1 MSLKVGIKRKAIN
14 IMRIRKTAALALA
27 VLMLLSAVSLAAC
40 GSDKGTTKKYARGTV
55 TGNVYHSDFAE
66 LTFTKPDDW
75 TFATDEEIA
84 NMLGVGLDIMKDGD
98 SLGSSDLASTIDFQ
112 AVSPIGSSVTLT
124 IEKQPALATTLN
136 DIDDYVGEFKKTML
150 EQLDGAYTY
159 KFGETSDVVLGGNT
173 YKRIDGSIML
183 SGLVIK
189 QAIYLRIV
197 GNYLVNITMT
207 QSTGDTELSEM
218 EAMIS

>member
-1 MSLKVGIKRKAIN
+1 MSMN
-14 IMRIRKTAALALA
+14 
-27 VLMLLSAVSLAAC
+27 S
-40 GSDKGTTKKYARGTV
+40 
-55 TGNVYHSDFAE
+55 
-66 LTFTKPDDW
+66 
-75 TFATDEEIA
+75 
-84 NMLGVGLDIMKDGD
+84 
-98 SLGSSDLASTIDFQ
+98 
-112 AVSPIGSSVTLT
+112 
-124 IEKQPALATTLN
+124 
-136 DIDDYVGEFKKTML
+136 KKTML
-150 EQLDGAYTY
+150 EQLDGATY

-218 EAMIS
+218 EAMLS

>member
-1 MSLKVGIKRKAIN
+1 
-14 IMRIRKTAALALA
+14 MRIRKTAALALA
-27 VLMLLSAVSLAAC
+27 VLMLLSTVSLAAC

-84 NMLGVGLDIMKDGD
+84 KMLGVGLEMMKDGD
-98 SLGSSDLASTIDFQ
+98 SFDSSELESTIEFQ
-112 AVSPIGSSVTLT
+112 ALSVIGSSITMTV
-124 IEKQPALATTLN
+124 EKQSALATALN
-136 DIDDYVGEFKKTML
+136 DIDDYVDEFKKTML
-150 EQLDGAYTY
+150 EQLDGATY

-218 EAMIS
+218 EAMLS

>member
-1 MSLKVGIKRKAIN
+1 
-14 IMRIRKTAALALA
+14 MRIRKTAALALA

-84 NMLGVGLDIMKDGD
+84 KMLGVGLDIMKDGD